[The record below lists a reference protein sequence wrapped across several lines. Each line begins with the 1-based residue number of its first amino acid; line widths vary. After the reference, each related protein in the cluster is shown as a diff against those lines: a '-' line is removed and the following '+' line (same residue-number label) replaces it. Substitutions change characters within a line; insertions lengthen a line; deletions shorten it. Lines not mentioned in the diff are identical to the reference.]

1 MDVLRCIAVL
11 IVMLIGGCGGNSQ
24 TPEDIE
30 KQAFDDMRAEVR
42 EIIEDPQREEAVVKL
57 VDRLQEEYSTLR
69 ETAETRRKALRA
81 LNADYDATRE
91 QFVEYLDRYN
101 ADLVRSHKA
110 FRDSHRGLVEATT
123 AEEWSEL
130 AKSNTKSMGQLAKSL
145 SAI

>member
-11 IVMLIGGCGGNSQ
+11 IVLLIGGCGGNPQ

-42 EIIEDPQREEAVVKL
+42 EIIENPQREEAVVKL

-91 QFVEYLDRYN
+91 QFVDYLDRYN

-123 AEEWSEL
+123 AEEWSAL
-130 AKSNTKSMGQLAKSL
+130 SKSNTKSMGQLAKSL